1 MMASRVLLVVV
12 AGWLGCCSLG
22 VAQEGGQWRASNQ
35 TAKQI
40 TGDIAFSD
48 VKLYINFTG
57 FTLAQIRDLKAD
69 EVSILFDGTDG
80 TMGHG
85 SLFRLDI
92 PAAKTFNHKS
102 KICGSENAEWM
113 ASFVSGKKLQIAF
126 FSGTAMPVLTGEA
139 MANATDLCGTFE
151 YVR

>member
-1 MMASRVLLVVV
+1 MKFSRVLSVVV
-12 AGWLGCCSLG
+12 SGWLGCCALG
-22 VAQEGGQWRASNQ
+22 MAQEGGQWRASNT

-57 FTLAQIRDLKAD
+57 FTLAQIRDLKAE

-80 TMGHG
+80 TTGRG
-85 SLFRLDI
+85 NLFRLDI

-102 KICGSENAEWM
+102 HICGSENAEY
-113 ASFVSGKKLQIAF
+113 AATFVTGRKLQVAF

-139 MANATDLCGTFE
+139 MANTTNLCGTFE

>member
-1 MMASRVLLVVV
+1 M
-12 AGWLGCCSLG
+12 G
-22 VAQEGGQWRASNQ
+22 QEGGQWRASNS

-57 FTLAQIRDLKAD
+57 FTLAQIRGLTAD
-69 EVSILFDGTDG
+69 EVGLLFDGTDG
-80 TMGHG
+80 TTGRG
-85 SLFRLDI
+85 NLFRLDI

-113 ASFVSGKKLQIAF
+113 ASFVSGKKLQVAF

-139 MANATDLCGTFE
+139 MANATNLCGTFD
-151 YVR
+151 YTR